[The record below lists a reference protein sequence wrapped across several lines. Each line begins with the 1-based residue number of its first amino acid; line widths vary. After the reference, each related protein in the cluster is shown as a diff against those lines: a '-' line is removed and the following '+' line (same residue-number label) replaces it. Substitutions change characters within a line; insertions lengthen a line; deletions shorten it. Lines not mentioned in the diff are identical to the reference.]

1 MSWSTSELRVRL
13 APLNRFKPSSKIF
26 YWPFQGGTSFVDLLC
41 FVLSCV
47 CYVFVR
53 ICLYVLCGHLLGKD
67 WPLGSRLWCLT
78 VSLSLSHWYPGSGA
92 VLDCIDS
99 WSLHPYLLLFQLC
112 FLSPKS
118 YLTSLAM
125 TLFFD
130 MICLF
135 DLILYVPSTIFQL
148 NRDGSSLVEP
158 ALSYDKCVLLKDHD
172 AVTPVNL
179 EPSVSSQ
186 ALYHWAS
193 ALPFWHDIFHW
204 ITVTS
209 NEKIMLWPQVA

>member
-26 YWPFQGGTSFVDLLC
+26 YWPFQGGTSFVDLLF

-47 CYVFVR
+47 CYVFVC

-78 VSLSLSHWYPGSGA
+78 VSLSLSHWYPGSGV

-99 WSLHPYLLLFQLC
+99 WSLHPYLLLFQLR

-118 YLTSLAM
+118 YLTSGNDIIFLHD
-125 TLFFD
+125 LFVWFD
-130 MICLF
+130 SLRPIKNISVKQGQVFLGWT
-135 DLILYVPSTIFQL
+135 STKL
-148 NRDGSSLVEP
+148 G
-158 ALSYDKCVLLKDHD
+158 
-172 AVTPVNL
+172 
-179 EPSVSSQ
+179 
-186 ALYHWAS
+186 
-193 ALPFWHDIFHW
+193 
-204 ITVTS
+204 
-209 NEKIMLWPQVA
+209 